1 MTQPRSH
8 RLRTRRSRRIRPP
21 QTAQDGRV
29 STGEAPMTLPDPHRR
44 PPRAACQTIRRPP
57 RGGDPQGVNQPSRR
71 PLRGLRSRVIENPG
85 MGDRI
90 QRNTQ
95 IGDTRPGRRE
105 EPPAMLEP
113 LAPRPTLRDAGAA
126 MPDPEVRER
135 PVRRTFTA
143 EYKLRIVEE
152 ANAAREPGA
161 VVALLRR
168 EGLYSSHL
176 VEWRRLYRLG
186 GLHNLA
192 HPRGRLPGNP
202 LAVENERLR
211 RRVAR
216 LESRLG
222 QEMLGVLAG
231 WMVATRESAA

>member
-1 MTQPRSH
+1 MF
-8 RLRTRRSRRIRPP
+8 
-21 QTAQDGRV
+21 
-29 STGEAPMTLPDPHRR
+29 
-44 PPRAACQTIRRPP
+44 
-57 RGGDPQGVNQPSRR
+57 
-71 PLRGLRSRVIENPG
+71 
-85 MGDRI
+85 
-90 QRNTQ
+90 
-95 IGDTRPGRRE
+95 
-105 EPPAMLEP
+105 EP
-113 LAPRPTLRDAGAA
+113 LAPRPAPGHAGPA

-186 GLHNLA
+186 ALSNLA
-192 HPRGRLPGNP
+192 HPRGRPPGNP
-202 LAVENERLR
+202 LSTENERLR

-216 LESRLG
+216 LEARLATAEPIIEIQG
-222 QEMLGVLAG
+222 KVSELLGIPLAQ
-231 WMVATRESAA
+231 TSDDDESGS

>member
-1 MTQPRSH
+1 
-8 RLRTRRSRRIRPP
+8 
-21 QTAQDGRV
+21 
-29 STGEAPMTLPDPHRR
+29 
-44 PPRAACQTIRRPP
+44 
-57 RGGDPQGVNQPSRR
+57 
-71 PLRGLRSRVIENPG
+71 
-85 MGDRI
+85 
-90 QRNTQ
+90 
-95 IGDTRPGRRE
+95 
-105 EPPAMLEP
+105 MLEP
-113 LAPRPTLRDAGAA
+113 LAPRPPVGHAGPA

-186 GLHNLA
+186 ALHNLA
-192 HPRGRLPGNP
+192 HPRGRPPGDP
-202 LAVENERLR
+202 LSVENERLR

-216 LESRLG
+216 LEARLATAERIIEIQG
-222 QEMLGVLAG
+222 KVSELLGIPLAQSSDDEPSG
-231 WMVATRESAA
+231 S

>member
-1 MTQPRSH
+1 
-8 RLRTRRSRRIRPP
+8 
-21 QTAQDGRV
+21 
-29 STGEAPMTLPDPHRR
+29 
-44 PPRAACQTIRRPP
+44 
-57 RGGDPQGVNQPSRR
+57 
-71 PLRGLRSRVIENPG
+71 
-85 MGDRI
+85 
-90 QRNTQ
+90 
-95 IGDTRPGRRE
+95 
-105 EPPAMLEP
+105 MLEP
-113 LAPRPTLRDAGAA
+113 VAPRPTVRDAGAG

-186 GLHNLA
+186 ALHNLA
-192 HPRGRLPGNP
+192 HPRGRPPGNP
-202 LAVENERLR
+202 LSTENERLR

-216 LESRLG
+216 LEGRLATAERIIEIQG
-222 QEMLGVLAG
+222 KVSELLGIPLAQMG
-231 WMVATRESAA
+231 DDEESGS

>member
-1 MTQPRSH
+1 
-8 RLRTRRSRRIRPP
+8 
-21 QTAQDGRV
+21 
-29 STGEAPMTLPDPHRR
+29 
-44 PPRAACQTIRRPP
+44 
-57 RGGDPQGVNQPSRR
+57 
-71 PLRGLRSRVIENPG
+71 
-85 MGDRI
+85 
-90 QRNTQ
+90 
-95 IGDTRPGRRE
+95 
-105 EPPAMLEP
+105 MLEP
-113 LAPRPTLRDAGAA
+113 LPPRPAVGHAGPA

-186 GLHNLA
+186 ALHNLA
-192 HPRGRLPGNP
+192 HPRGRPPLNP

-216 LESRLG
+216 LEARLATAERIIVIQG
-222 QEMLGVLAG
+222 KVSELLGIPLAQSSDDEPSG
-231 WMVATRESAA
+231 S